1 LAEVDLEQPGA
12 VTIGV
17 VRETAPNETRV
28 ALVPDDV
35 AKLGESGVSLVL
47 EQGAGAGAF
56 YADQVYEDAGA
67 RIAPNA
73 KDVVSAADV
82 LTIVRPPSSTEVLQ
96 GLKAGAIVVGFLDPS
111 RNRDLFQTL
120 AGLNVTA
127 FAMELIPRITR
138 AQSMDAL
145 SSMST
150 IAGYR
155 SALIAAESSKR
166 MFPML
171 ITAAGTQPPCRV
183 LVLGAGVAGLQ
194 ALATAKRLGAITSG
208 FDTRPEVREQ
218 VQSVGA
224 TFVQMDEELQV
235 EGTEGGYARE
245 VGEDF
250 LLREQESIRPHVAGS
265 DAVITTALIPGKPAP
280 VLITAGMVSQM
291 KPGSVIVDLAAESGG
306 NCELTRAGE
315 DVVENG
321 VTIVGP
327 VNIPGQVATQA
338 SQMYSRNLANFV
350 RLLVKDGKLVID
362 MDDEILKGAGV
373 THAGEVLK

>member
-1 LAEVDLEQPGA
+1 MDEGETPPAPILSIA
-12 VTIGV
+12 V
-17 VRETAPNETRV
+17 VRETALYESRV

-35 AKLGESGVSLVL
+35 GKLIAQGLAVLV
-47 EQGAGAGAF
+47 EHDAGAGAF
-56 YADQVYEDAGA
+56 FRDEAYLEVGAQIRSSSIEVKARADI
-67 RIAPNA
+67 IA
-73 KDVVSAADV
+73 V
-82 LTIVRPPSSTEVLQ
+82 VRPPDLHELR
-96 GLKAGAIVVGFLDPS
+96 KGAVVAGFLDPS
-111 RNRDLFQTL
+111 RNADLIQAL
-120 AGLNVTA
+120 AHQGVTA
-127 FAMELIPRITR
+127 FAVELIPRITR

-155 SALIAAESSKR
+155 AVLIAAEASKR

-224 TFVQMDEELQV
+224 TFVQMEEELQV

-250 LLREQESIRPHVAGS
+250 LHREQESIRPHVAGS
-265 DAVITTALIPGKPAP
+265 DVVITTALIPGKPAP
-280 VLITAGMVSQM
+280 VLITADMVSQM
-291 KPGSVIVDLAAESGG
+291 KAGSVIVDLAAEAGG
-306 NCELTRAGE
+306 NCELTKAGE
-315 DVVENG
+315 NVVENG

-327 VNIPGQVATQA
+327 INLAGQVATQA

-350 RLLVKDGKLVID
+350 RLLVKEGRVTID
-362 MDDEILKGAGV
+362 LEDEILKGACV
-373 THAGEVLK
+373 THGGEVLK